1 MMPMAGK
8 KPSRSIAGTEKVWGL
23 KEIEQLIDVLIDRQV
38 TEFEMEQNGAKIR
51 VKRGN
56 YPVSNPGAGEAYVA
70 DPVAPPPRSPLPA
83 VPSIAAPEPHPAEE
97 HLSTEAPGESTEDL
111 YVMKSPIVGTFYAA
125 PAPNAPPFV
134 KVGDVVQLG
143 QVVGI
148 IEAMKLMNEL
158 ESEVAGEIIRIFVES
173 GQPVEY
179 GQSLFA
185 IKPSWKK

>member
-8 KPSRSIAGTEKVWGL
+8 KPSRSIEGTERVWGL

-51 VKRGN
+51 VKREN
-56 YPVSNPGAGEAYVA
+56 SPLPNPGAGEAYAA
-70 DPVAPPPRSPLPA
+70 DPVAPPLSPLPA
-83 VPSIAAPEPHPAEE
+83 APPIPAPEPLPAGEP
-97 HLSTEAPGESTEDL
+97 LTAEAPAESTEDL
-111 YVMKSPIVGTFYAA
+111 YIMKSPIVGTFYAT

-134 KVGDVVQLG
+134 QVGDVVQLG
-143 QVVGI
+143 QILCI

-158 ESEVAGEIIRIFVES
+158 EAEVAGEIVRIYVES

-185 IKPSWKK
+185 IKPSRGK

>member
-1 MMPMAGK
+1 MSGK
-8 KPSRSIAGTEKVWGL
+8 KPPRSVEGPEKVWGL
-23 KEIEQLIDVLIDRQV
+23 KEIEQLIDVLIERQV
-38 TEFEMEQNGAKIR
+38 TEFEMEQDGARIR

-56 YPVSNPGAGEAYVA
+56 YLGSNPGGGEAYVA
-70 DPVAPPPRSPLPA
+70 DPVPPPPSPVPAAPSVPAHEPLP
-83 VPSIAAPEPHPAEE
+83 SGEPLTA
-97 HLSTEAPGESTEDL
+97 EAPVESTEDL

-143 QVVGI
+143 QVLSI

-158 ESEVAGEIIRIFVES
+158 EAEVAGEIARIYVES

-185 IKPSWKK
+185 IKPLRKK

>member
-1 MMPMAGK
+1 MAGK
-8 KPSRSIAGTEKVWGL
+8 KQPRSAPGTEKVWGL
-23 KEIEQLIDVLIDRQV
+23 KEIEQLIDVLIERQV

-56 YPVSNPGAGEAYVA
+56 SLASNSGAGEAYLA
-70 DPVAPPPRSPLPA
+70 DPAPPALAQPA
-83 VPSIAAPEPHPAEE
+83 VLSAPARPPLSAEEPPPAE
-97 HLSTEAPGESTEDL
+97 APPESTEDL
-111 YVMKSPIVGTFYAA
+111 YIMKSPIVGTFYAA

-134 KVGDVVQLG
+134 QVGDVVQLG
-143 QVVGI
+143 QVLCI

-158 ESEVAGEIIRIFVES
+158 EAEVAGEIARIYVES

-185 IKPSWKK
+185 IKPSRGK

>member
-1 MMPMAGK
+1 MAGK
-8 KPSRSIAGTEKVWGL
+8 KPSRSVEGAERVWGL

-56 YPVSNPGAGEAYVA
+56 NPVSNPGAGDAQSA
-70 DPVAPPPRSPLPA
+70 DAAPSLSPPPAAPSAPAAGVLPA
-83 VPSIAAPEPHPAEE
+83 GEPPTDQAAEPS
-97 HLSTEAPGESTEDL
+97 EDL
-111 YVMKSPIVGTFYAA
+111 YIMKSPIVGTFYSA

-134 KVGDVVQLG
+134 KPGDEVQLG
-143 QVVGI
+143 QVLCI

-158 ESEVAGEIIRIFVES
+158 EAEVAGEIVRIYMEN
-173 GQPVEY
+173 GQAVEY

-185 IKPSWKK
+185 IKASRSK

>member
-1 MMPMAGK
+1 MAGK
-8 KPSRSIAGTEKVWGL
+8 KPPRSIEGTEKVWGL
-23 KEIEQLIDVLIDRQV
+23 KEIEQLIDVLIERQV
-38 TEFEMEQNGAKIR
+38 TEFEMEQNGARIR

-56 YPVSNPGAGEAYVA
+56 TVASNPGAGQAYVA
-70 DPVAPPPRSPLPA
+70 DPEPPRMSPLPA
-83 VPSIAAPEPHPAEE
+83 APSVPAREPLPSGEPIAAESPA
-97 HLSTEAPGESTEDL
+97 ESTEDL

-143 QVVGI
+143 QVLCI

-158 ESEVAGEIIRIFVES
+158 EAEVAGEIARIYVES

-185 IKPSWKK
+185 IKPSRGK

>member
-1 MMPMAGK
+1 MAGK
-8 KPSRSIAGTEKVWGL
+8 KPSRSVEGSGRAWGL

-38 TEFEMEQNGAKIR
+38 TEFEMEQDGAKIR

-56 YPVSNPGAGEAYVA
+56 YAVTNPVADEAYVA
-70 DPVAPPPRSPLPA
+70 DPAAPPLSPVPA
-83 VPSIAAPEPHPAEE
+83 TPSVLEPEPPPAEE
-97 HLSTEAPGESTEDL
+97 LLTAEIPPESTDDL
-111 YVMKSPIVGTFYAA
+111 YIMKSPIVGTFYAA

-134 KVGDVVQLG
+134 KAGDVVQLG
-143 QVVGI
+143 QVLCI

-158 ESEVAGEIIRIFVES
+158 EAEVAGEIVRIYVES

-185 IKPSWKK
+185 IKPARKK

>member
-1 MMPMAGK
+1 MAGK
-8 KPSRSIAGTEKVWGL
+8 KPPRSVPGTEKVWGL
-23 KEIEQLIDVLIDRQV
+23 EEIEQLIDVLIERQV

-56 YPVSNPGAGEAYVA
+56 YLASNPGAGEDYAA
-70 DPVAPPPRSPLPA
+70 DPAPPALSPPAVPAVPARTPLPA
-83 VPSIAAPEPHPAEE
+83 EAAHPAEV
-97 HLSTEAPGESTEDL
+97 PPESTEDL
-111 YVMKSPIVGTFYAA
+111 YIMKSPIVGTFYAA

-134 KVGDVVQLG
+134 QVGDVVQLG
-143 QVVGI
+143 QVLCI

-158 ESEVAGEIIRIFVES
+158 EAEVAGEIARTYVES

-185 IKPSWKK
+185 IKPSRGK

>member
-1 MMPMAGK
+1 MAGK
-8 KPSRSIAGTEKVWGL
+8 KPPRSVPGTEKVWGL
-23 KEIEQLIDVLIDRQV
+23 KEIEQLIDVLIERQV

-56 YPVSNPGAGEAYVA
+56 YLAPNPGAGEAYVA
-70 DPVAPPPRSPLPA
+70 DPAPPALSAPTAPSVPA
-83 VPSIAAPEPHPAEE
+83 RELFPADEPPTA
-97 HLSTEAPGESTEDL
+97 EAPPESTEEL
-111 YVMKSPIVGTFYAA
+111 YIMKSPIVGTFYAA

-143 QVVGI
+143 QVLCI

-158 ESEVAGEIIRIFVES
+158 EAEVAGEIARIYVES

-185 IKPSWKK
+185 IKPSRGK

>member
-1 MMPMAGK
+1 MAGK
-8 KPSRSIAGTEKVWGL
+8 KPSRSVEGTEKIWGL

-56 YPVSNPGAGEAYVA
+56 HPVSNP
-70 DPVAPPPRSPLPA
+70 VAPDAYLSIPGAPTLSPTPASPSPP
-83 VPSIAAPEPHPAEE
+83 APEPPPVAESLTAE
-97 HLSTEAPGESTEDL
+97 TPGESTEDL

-125 PAPNAPPFV
+125 PAPNAPPFA

-143 QVVGI
+143 QVLCI

-158 ESEVAGEIIRIFVES
+158 ESEVAGEIVRIYVES

-185 IKPSWKK
+185 IKPSRKK

>member
-1 MMPMAGK
+1 MAGK
-8 KPSRSIAGTEKVWGL
+8 KPSRSAEGTEKVWGL

-56 YPVSNPGAGEAYVA
+56 CPVSNPVAPEAYLSVPGA
-70 DPVAPPPRSPLPA
+70 PTLSPVPASPSPPVAEPLTAETPA
-83 VPSIAAPEPHPAEE
+83 
-97 HLSTEAPGESTEDL
+97 ESTEDL

-125 PAPNAPPFV
+125 PAPNAPPFA
-134 KVGDVVQLG
+134 KVGDVAQVG
-143 QVVGI
+143 QVLCI

-158 ESEVAGEIIRIFVES
+158 ESEVAGEIVRIYVES

-185 IKPSWKK
+185 IKPSRKK

>member
-1 MMPMAGK
+1 MAGK
-8 KPSRSIAGTEKVWGL
+8 KPSRSVEGTEKVWGL

-56 YPVSNPGAGEAYVA
+56 HPVSNPVTPEAYLSIPGA
-70 DPVAPPPRSPLPA
+70 PTLSPVPASPSPP
-83 VPSIAAPEPHPAEE
+83 APESLTADTPA
-97 HLSTEAPGESTEDL
+97 ESTEDL

-125 PAPNAPPFV
+125 PAPNAPPFA
-134 KVGDVVQLG
+134 KPGDVVQLG
-143 QVVGI
+143 QVLCI

-158 ESEVAGEIIRIFVES
+158 ESEVAGEIVRIYVES

-185 IKPSWKK
+185 IKPSRKK

>member
-8 KPSRSIAGTEKVWGL
+8 KSSRSVEGSGKVWGL

-38 TEFEMEQNGAKIR
+38 TEFEMEQEGAKIR

-56 YPVSNPGAGEAYVA
+56 YSVVNPEAGEAYVA
-70 DPVAPPPRSPLPA
+70 DPVAPPLSPLPVTPS
-83 VPSIAAPEPHPAEE
+83 VPEPRPHPAEE
-97 HLSTEAPGESTEDL
+97 LLTTETPAESAEDL
-111 YVMKSPIVGTFYAA
+111 YIMKSPIVGTFYAA

-134 KVGDVVQLG
+134 KPGDVVQLG
-143 QVVGI
+143 QVLCI

-158 ESEVAGEIIRIFVES
+158 EAEVAGEIIRVYVES

-185 IKPSWKK
+185 IKPSRGK

>member
-1 MMPMAGK
+1 MAGK
-8 KPSRSIAGTEKVWGL
+8 KPSRSVEGTEKVWGL

-56 YPVSNPGAGEAYVA
+56 YPVSNPVAPEAYLSVPGA
-70 DPVAPPPRSPLPA
+70 PTLSPVPASPSPPVAEPLTA
-83 VPSIAAPEPHPAEE
+83 ETPAE
-97 HLSTEAPGESTEDL
+97 STDDL

-125 PAPNAPPFV
+125 PAPNALPFA

-143 QVVGI
+143 QVLCI

-158 ESEVAGEIIRIFVES
+158 ESEVAGEVVRIYVES

-185 IKPSWKK
+185 IKPSRKK

>member
-1 MMPMAGK
+1 MAGK
-8 KPSRSIAGTEKVWGL
+8 KPSRNLGGTEKVWGL

-51 VKRGN
+51 VKREN
-56 YPVSNPGAGEAYVA
+56 HPVGNPGGGEAYLA
-70 DPVAPPPRSPLPA
+70 DSVAPPLSPLPA
-83 VPSIAAPEPHPAEE
+83 APSVPPP
-97 HLSTEAPGESTEDL
+97 EAPPDEEPLSAETPAESTEDL
-111 YVMKSPIVGTFYAA
+111 YIMKSPIVGTFYAA

-134 KVGDVVQLG
+134 NVGDVVQLG
-143 QVVGI
+143 QVLCI

-158 ESEVAGEIIRIFVES
+158 EAEMAGEIVRIYVET

-185 IKPSWKK
+185 IKPSRKK

>member
-1 MMPMAGK
+1 MAGK
-8 KPSRSIAGTEKVWGL
+8 KPSRSVEGTEKVWGL
-23 KEIEQLIDVLIDRQV
+23 EEIEQLIDVLIDRQV

-56 YPVSNPGAGEAYVA
+56 YPVSNPVAPEAYLSVPGA
-70 DPVAPPPRSPLPA
+70 PTLSPVPASPSPPVAEPLTAETPA
-83 VPSIAAPEPHPAEE
+83 
-97 HLSTEAPGESTEDL
+97 ESTEDL
-111 YVMKSPIVGTFYAA
+111 HVMKSPIVGTFYAA
-125 PAPNAPPFV
+125 PAPDAPPFA

-143 QVVGI
+143 QVLCI

-158 ESEVAGEIIRIFVES
+158 ESEVAGEIVRTYVES

-185 IKPSWKK
+185 IKPSRKK